1 MALDPIY
8 TANLVFCTVILL
20 LGYWGY
26 RKKSDDRTSLFIGIA
41 FGLFGISHLATLL
54 GLRATLGSALLIIRT
69 IGYLTAIYAVYN
81 YWR

>member
-1 MALDPIY
+1 MIWDPIY
-8 TANLVFCTVILL
+8 TVNLIFCTAILV

-26 RKKSDDRTSLFIGIA
+26 RKRSDDKTTLFIGIA
-41 FGLFGISHLATLL
+41 FGLFGVSHLATLL
-54 GLRATLGSALLIIRT
+54 GLRSVFGSALLIIRT